1 MAITKGEKLVAQNKK
16 AFHDYHIEERYE
28 TGVVLTGTEIKSV
41 RTGKVNMRD
50 SFAQIRRGEVF
61 LHNMHISPYEQGN
74 RYNHEPLRT
83 RKLLMNRQEINKL
96 IGMIKAK
103 GYTLVPIKIY
113 LKNGLAKVEIAL
125 AKGKKEYDKR
135 ETIKQ
140 RDANR
145 EMAKAIKER
154 LR

>member
-1 MAITKGEKLVAQNKK
+1 MAITRGEKLVAQNKK

-41 RTGKVNMRD
+41 RAGKVNMRD
-50 SFAQIRRGEVF
+50 SFAAIRRGEVY

-83 RKLLMNRQEINKL
+83 RKLLLNRQEINKL
-96 IGMIKAK
+96 IGMIKEK

-140 RDANR
+140 RDAKR